1 VILMMNP
8 AAASSAP
15 SQDVSAAVRSRD
27 HVTRLS
33 EVLEVI
39 ALEAL
44 GRDRPMWL
52 QAPEGTRVRSAIGEP
67 VAAATGVAIDRLA
80 AELASVLERG
90 IPDSRRHLDD
100 ERRRTELGYD

>member
-1 VILMMNP
+1 MMNS

-15 SQDVSAAVRSRD
+15 SKDVIAAVRSRD

-44 GRDRPMWL
+44 GRDRRQWL
-52 QAPEGTRVRSAIGEP
+52 EAPVGTRARSVIGAP

-80 AELASVLERG
+80 TELASVLELG